1 MSLTNYGEN
10 ALLTLFKN
18 AGPYYLAL
26 FTTAPSETG
35 GGTEVSGGAY
45 ARQAVTFG
53 TPANG
58 SMTNSAAIEF
68 PTATA
73 SWGTAKAWGLF
84 DAATSGNL
92 TWYDNIDTPKE
103 LLAGDIYRINAG
115 NLTLNMD

>member
-1 MSLTNYGEN
+1 MSLTNTGEN
-10 ALLTLFKN
+10 TVLTLIKN
-18 AGPYYLAL
+18 DGPYYLAL
-26 FTTAPSETG
+26 FTAAPGEAG

-73 SWGTAKAWGLF
+73 NWGTANAWGLF

-92 TWYDNIDTPKE
+92 IWYGDIDTPKE
-103 LLAGDIYRINAG
+103 LLAGDIYRITAG
-115 NLTLNMD
+115 SLTLTMD